1 MKLILENWRK
11 YLSEQRG
18 GKLWVVAGPP
28 AVGKSY
34 LMKKIESLKI
44 PGLIIQDMDYIPAVE
59 AATPS
64 FNDLPP
70 EQRDT
75 NHPKVIQ
82 LIKAASPK
90 MNAAIKDF
98 IQNNT
103 GKDMFLVGIAWLDPR
118 LPFQFPANAEKIY
131 LYRDPAVVV
140 QAYLDRPQRTGDS
153 PKTTELNAEDREA
166 AEANVINDYKQYEAQ
181 GWTKMSPEQIE
192 QLVKSSYVEGADE
205 TPT

>member
-1 MKLILENWRK
+1 MKLLFENWRK
-11 YLSEQRG
+11 YLNEQAG
-18 GKLWVVAGPP
+18 NKLWVVAGPP

-34 LMKKIESLKI
+34 LMEKIESLNI
-44 PGLIIQDMDYIPAVE
+44 PNLIIQDMDYIPAVE
-59 AATPS
+59 SATPS

-70 EQRDT
+70 EERDA

-82 LIKAASPK
+82 LIKAATPK
-90 MNAAIKDF
+90 MNGAINDF
-98 IQNNT
+98 IQNNA

-118 LPFQFPANAEKIY
+118 LPFQFPVNAEKIY

-153 PKTTELNAEDREA
+153 PKTAELSPEDRSA
-166 AEANVINDYKQYEAQ
+166 AEANVINEYEQYESQ
-181 GWTKMSPEQIE
+181 GWTKMTPEQIE
-192 QLVKSSYVEGADE
+192 QLVRSSYAEGANE